1 MLAKSLQVWL
11 IRYHDSN
18 NQQAK
23 EKNIYILV
31 LGHEPT
37 TLQRTFLIWVF
48 IFQMFYSLN
57 KLFLVLNDF
66 FFFKYTEPHVS
77 NVYSTFDRGVGRR
90 SLNSQVP
97 RWVSLVGEIPH
108 LQIAD
113 GEPDDGGLV
122 QLAGDGTWQWQH
134 LGQFI
139 KLKVLFSPTRP
150 CRVPWLLLPQS
161 LQPVR
166 NKKKKK
172 LKEIWSHKRVV
183 QNVIFSNHR
192 WWE

>member
-1 MLAKSLQVWL
+1 M
-11 IRYHDSN
+11 I
-18 NQQAK
+18 
-23 EKNIYILV
+23 
-31 LGHEPT
+31 
-37 TLQRTFLIWVF
+37 
-48 IFQMFYSLN
+48 
-57 KLFLVLNDF
+57 F

-150 CRVPWLLLPQS
+150 CGVP
-161 LQPVR
+161 
-166 NKKKKK
+166 
-172 LKEIWSHKRVV
+172 
-183 QNVIFSNHR
+183 
-192 WWE
+192 

>member
-1 MLAKSLQVWL
+1 M
-11 IRYHDSN
+11 
-18 NQQAK
+18 
-23 EKNIYILV
+23 

-48 IFQMFYSLN
+48 MFQMFYSLN
-57 KLFLVLNDF
+57 KQCCLFSLKVFTDF
-66 FFFKYTEPHVS
+66 FCFGKYTEPHVS
-77 NVYSTFDRGVGRR
+77 SVYSTFDRGVGRR

-122 QLAGDGTWQWQH
+122 QLAGDGAWQWQH

-150 CRVPWLLLPQS
+150 CCVPWLLLPQS

-166 NKKKKK
+166 SKKKSFKKLDHIKRLCRTWFSVIMCYWNKKLNKHSKEKNYK
-172 LKEIWSHKRVV
+172 LCP
-183 QNVIFSNHR
+183 
-192 WWE
+192 